1 MSTELTVWTS
11 KDAPLPVRYE
21 AAQKALAEL
30 TRVDECKEWAD
41 RAAAIAS
48 YARQKKNYELEK
60 MAKKVRTRAKRR
72 LGELMP
78 GVMVN
83 SQCVSPVDQTIRKA
97 IRFAAK
103 SESPSA
109 IAKRFSL
116 SPWIVSKICRTPESH
131 YEQTEKK
138 LAAQQAILND
148 ARLASITISE
158 LNIARRLAKIPSQKF
173 HESVESGTTER
184 VLLGYSKQ
192 RCYEGL
198 ASVLEWIE
206 STDPQRSVAM
216 NKNLLDL
223 QRRLGN
229 AELWFNR
236 ARSFLKGKR

>member
-1 MSTELTVWTS
+1 
-11 KDAPLPVRYE
+11 
-21 AAQKALAEL
+21 
-30 TRVDECKEWAD
+30 
-41 RAAAIAS
+41 
-48 YARQKKNYELEK
+48 
-60 MAKKVRTRAKRR
+60 
-72 LGELMP
+72 MP
-78 GVMVN
+78 GVAGNGRISSADAAV
-83 SQCVSPVDQTIRKA
+83 RKA
-97 IRFAAK
+97 IRFASK
-103 SESPSA
+103 SESQSA

-116 SPWIVSKICRTPESH
+116 SPWMVSRICRTPESR

-138 LAAQQAILND
+138 FAAQQAILND
-148 ARLASITISE
+148 ARLAGITRGE
-158 LNIARRLAKIPSQKF
+158 LNIARRLAKIPSAKF
-173 HESVESGTTER
+173 HESVESGTTEP

-206 STDPQRSVAM
+206 STDPQRSVVM